1 MFHSW
6 MGLRWNSPPPPL
18 FAQMTLTFSFYSLL
32 SVLPLVLWGTR
43 PRIASSICS
52 IIVSDVLTSPVNNS
66 IYGFILQK
74 SNTYVN
80 QYNGSVNSRN
90 RFIIKQDHKA
100 RSIFRQWFCGKRWE
114 NKNTLVGFHNS
125 KLNLGMEVIFLAFW
139 KYFLI
144 SGIHSLT

>member
-1 MFHSW
+1 
-6 MGLRWNSPPPPL
+6 
-18 FAQMTLTFSFYSLL
+18 MTLTFSFYSLL
-32 SVLPLVLWGTR
+32 SVSPLVLWGTR

-90 RFIIKQDHKA
+90 RLIIKQDLF
-100 RSIFRQWFCGKRWE
+100 SD
-114 NKNTLVGFHNS
+114 NGFVERDAGETIIPLFNFTIQ
-125 KLNLGMEVIFLAFW
+125 NLALAWKSYSLQFESTFLFLA
-139 KYFLI
+139 YIL
-144 SGIHSLT
+144 

>member
-6 MGLRWNSPPPPL
+6 MDLRWNSPPPPL
-18 FAQMTLTFSFYSLL
+18 FTQMTLTFSFYSLL

-90 RFIIKQDHKA
+90 RLIIKQDHKA
-100 RSIFRQWFCGKRWE
+100 RSIFRQWFCGKKIPLLDFTIQ
-114 NKNTLVGFHNS
+114 NLTLAWKSYSLHFES
-125 KLNLGMEVIFLAFW
+125 TFLFLA
-139 KYFLI
+139 YIL
-144 SGIHSLT
+144 